1 MEKGPGMNMSLSDPE
16 KCEDAGS
23 ETEID
28 AMVPPATQIGDSD
41 KRQLRSIEENANK
54 NKFMY

>member
-1 MEKGPGMNMSLSDPE
+1 MEKGPGMDMSLSDPE

-28 AMVPPATQIGDSD
+28 AMVPPGDSG
-41 KRQLRSIEENANK
+41 RRLRSIEENANK

>member
-1 MEKGPGMNMSLSDPE
+1 MEKGPGMDMSLSDPE

-28 AMVPPATQIGDSD
+28 AWVPPGDLD
-41 KRQLRSIEENANK
+41 RRLR
-54 NKFMY
+54 